1 MKQFKSILTAFSFIV
16 STAVYAETVEI
27 DFNYTDNHR
36 VDFSKL
42 KGSLQIGQFTDERSG
57 VSPTLITN
65 ENFGHTTD
73 GYISSEPVADLI
85 EDALR
90 QGFVSGGAVL
100 AESDADFILSG
111 GILAID
117 AVAVE
122 RGGVDNIQ
130 ITFRTKLELSSGG
143 RTIWQTTLFGRG
155 LAPVKEGIVPAVQA
169 ALSRTIRELV
179 SDDYFKMEII

>member
-1 MKQFKSILTAFSFIV
+1 MKQLKSFLTIFYFFA
-16 STAVYAETVEI
+16 STALFAETVEI
-27 DFNYTDNHR
+27 DFTYTDNHR

-57 VSPTLITN
+57 VAPTLITS
-65 ENFGHTTD
+65 ENFSHTTD
-73 GYISSEPVADLI
+73 GYVSSKPVADLI

-90 QGFVSGGAVL
+90 QGFLSGGASL
-100 AESDADFILSG
+100 AESDADFTLSG

-122 RGGVDNIQ
+122 RGGVKSIQ
-130 ITFRTKLELSSGG
+130 ITFRTKLELNSGG
-143 RTIWQTTLFGRG
+143 RTVWQTTLFGRG
-155 LAPVKEGIVPAVQA
+155 LAPVEEGIVPAVQA